1 MIIAFFEVEAEG
13 LYVTDTVTD
22 ETNILDRANK
32 LYNDMRKRTDGSI
45 SLRLVI
51 QIDSHNIIVNM
62 A

>member
-1 MIIAFFEVEAEG
+1 MIIACFEVKAEE
-13 LYVTDTVTD
+13 LYVTDTITD

-32 LYNDMRKRTDGSI
+32 LYNDMRKRTDGPI

-51 QIDSHNIIVNM
+51 QIDSYNIIVNM

>member
-1 MIIAFFEVEAEG
+1 MTTACFEVEAEG

-22 ETNILDRANK
+22 KTNILDRANK
-32 LYNDMRKRTDGSI
+32 LYNDMRKRTDGPI

-51 QIDSHNIIVNM
+51 RIDSQNIIVNM

>member
-1 MIIAFFEVEAEG
+1 MIIACFEVEAEG

-51 QIDSHNIIVNM
+51 QIDSYNIIVNM